1 MISTATFNFGDG
13 GQAGKHMKLTR
24 RYRFMLY
31 AVLCVLPL
39 LLEAASES
47 NRQIVVLSI
56 DGPIGPATSDYVLR
70 GLREAM
76 DMNAELVVLEMDT
89 PGGLDTAMRDMI
101 QGIIASPIP
110 VVGYVSPSG
119 ARAASAGTYILYA
132 THIAAMAPATTLGA
146 ATPVQIGGAP
156 GLPDSPKPQGEDKK
170 NDDGEQDTNEDEK
183 TSGSGKAGTAMERKL
198 INDAAAYIRGLAQMR
213 GRNAEWAEKAV
224 RGAASLSADEAIAID
239 VIDLIASN
247 IEELLQKIDGK
258 TLNILGRERMVSTEN
273 TSVDYLR
280 PDWRSRM
287 LSVITDPNILPI
299 LMTLGMLGLIYEML
313 NPGFVLPGV
322 IGAICLLLA
331 LYAAQVLPVNYAGV
345 ALILLGVAFMVGEAF
360 APSFGALGIGGVI
373 AFVIGS
379 VILIDTDIEGYG
391 VSLPFIITV
400 GLANAAMFGVIVI
413 IAVKAR
419 RRPVVS
425 GVEELI
431 GTTGEVINV
440 SNKSYRVR
448 VHGEDWHAR
457 TQVSLEHGQKIRVT
471 GVDGLTLIVEPENVP
486 MERSQ

>member
-1 MISTATFNFGDG
+1 MISAVAIHLGDRA
-13 GQAGKHMKLTR
+13 QAAKHMNSTR
-24 RYRFMLY
+24 RHRFILY
-31 AVLCVLPL
+31 AVLCALPL

-76 DMNAELVVLEMDT
+76 DMNTELVVLEMDT

-101 QGIIASPIP
+101 QGIIASSIP

-156 GLPDSPKPQGEDKK
+156 GLPGSPKPQGEDKK
-170 NDDGEQDTNEDEK
+170 KDDGEQDTNEDEK
-183 TSGSGKAGTAMERKL
+183 TSDSDRPGNAMERKMV
-198 INDAAAYIRGLAQMR
+198 NDAAAYIRGLAQMR

-224 RGAASLSADEAIAID
+224 RGAESLSADEALAID

-247 IEELLQKIDGK
+247 IDELLQSINGK
-258 TLNILGRERMVSTEN
+258 TLNILGRERTVSTEN
-273 TSVDYLR
+273 ISVEYLS

-379 VILIDTDIEGYG
+379 VILIDTDLEGYG
-391 VSLPFIITV
+391 VSLPFVITV
-400 GLANAAMFGVIVI
+400 GIAYAILFGTVVM

-425 GVEELI
+425 GAEELI
-431 GTTGEVINV
+431 GTTGEVIDA
-440 SNKSYRVR
+440 SHESYRVHL
-448 VHGEDWHAR
+448 HGEDWQAR
-457 TQVSLEHGQKIRVT
+457 TQGSLRHGQKIRVT

-486 MERSQ
+486 MEKTQ

>member
-1 MISTATFNFGDG
+1 MILSAAFYLGEHD
-13 GQAGKHMKLTR
+13 QAGKHMESTR
-24 RYRFMLY
+24 RYRFILY
-31 AVLCVLPL
+31 AVLCALPL
-39 LLEAASES
+39 LLGAASES
-47 NRQIVVLSI
+47 NQRVVVLSI

-89 PGGLDTAMRDMI
+89 PGGLDSSMRDMI

-146 ATPVQIGGAP
+146 ATPIQIGGVP
-156 GLPDSPKPQGEDKK
+156 GLPGSPEPADQDKK
-170 NDDGEQDTNEDEK
+170 KDDGEQDVSEDEK
-183 TSGSGKAGTAMERKL
+183 TSDSDQAGNSMERKL

-224 RGAASLSADEAIAID
+224 RGAESLSSDEALAIN

-247 IEELLQKIDGK
+247 IEELLQSIDGK
-258 TLNILGRERMVSTEN
+258 TLNILGRERTVSTEN
-273 TSVDYLR
+273 ATVDYLS

-299 LMTLGMLGLIYEML
+299 LMTLGMFGLIYEML

-322 IGAICLLLA
+322 LGGICLLLA

-379 VILIDTDIEGYG
+379 VILIDTDLEGYG
-391 VSLPFIITV
+391 VSLPFVITV
-400 GLANAAMFGVIVI
+400 GIANAVLFGAVLM

-431 GTTGEVINV
+431 GTTGEVIIV
-440 SNKSYRVR
+440 SNKSCRVR
-448 VHGEDWHAR
+448 VHSEDWQAR
-457 TQVSLEHGQKIRVT
+457 TQVSLKRGQKIRVT

-486 MERSQ
+486 LERS